1 MKPLHTPN
9 TLLLAVTFLA
19 AGCASPGSSHPS
31 PERDLAPLRS
41 TLRRGVAW
49 LADRQAAD
57 GSWGSGVDT
66 ARAARALRMSDA
78 PAAAERGTVRV
89 RANCARRP
97 PETAE
102 EAAWALDLDAGLS
115 SARETLV
122 RCQVTKDGDPADG
135 GFSAAPPGA
144 PDLRT
149 TSQAARALGAFPGAP
164 RAIAFVTRC
173 QRPTGGFA
181 GNPGVAHPDPA
192 STCDA
197 LIALRGFGVPADDE
211 RVKNALLWLRANAPP
226 GFSFRFLAS
235 LAAVWQDLGGPP
247 GWRETLSARLL
258 SRQRADGSWVNDG
271 EEMDP
276 VVATALALEALSCCR

>member
-1 MKPLHTPN
+1 
-9 TLLLAVTFLA
+9 
-19 AGCASPGSSHPS
+19 
-31 PERDLAPLRS
+31 
-41 TLRRGVAW
+41 
-49 LADRQAAD
+49 
-57 GSWGSGVDT
+57 
-66 ARAARALRMSDA
+66 MSDA

-271 EEMDP
+271 EEMGEFREVVRAGNTRRVEDELGDILFTLANVARKLDIDP
-276 VVATALALEALSCCR
+276 ESALRRTNEKFVRRFKYVEKTLRAQGKAPETATLDEMEALWQEAKGTDPK